1 MKKNLSNFA
10 PQYTPIDPGRKIS
23 CDEAQANSR
32 YIRVRYENH
41 SCNSLSYEF
50 NTHKGDTSFILR
62 ETEDRSQIQMLCTS
76 DGGTRYCPNYG
87 KLLQTCHFW
96 TTLYSQK
103 ICTHQPSQQ
112 YVIVRHPIQ
121 NKFSLCCYKNKEKSC
136 NICGDEKLYYV
147 KSPHTFFIF

>member
-1 MKKNLSNFA
+1 MGGVASVVKVSVVNQTPYTWSFSI
-10 PQYTPIDPGRKIS
+10 QDGGYTPIDPGRKIS

-87 KLLQTCHFW
+87 KIQEEQRRQEEEKRRLQ
-96 TTLYSQK
+96 QGK
-103 ICTHQPSQQ
+103 QRQ
-112 YVIVRHPIQ
+112 REE
-121 NKFSLCCYKNKEKSC
+121 EKKC
-136 NICGDEKLYYV
+136 R
-147 KSPHTFFIF
+147 PR